1 MEETAQTGEIKLEEG
16 REERKKEDREMDELR
31 SSQNEIENGREQI
44 DKSKRYY
51 Y

>member
-16 REERKKEDREMDELR
+16 REEDREMDELR
-31 SSQNEIENGREQI
+31 SSRNEIENGREQI
-44 DKSKRYY
+44 DISKRYY

>member
-16 REERKKEDREMDELR
+16 RKEDREMDELR
-31 SSQNEIENGREQI
+31 SSRNEIENGREQI